1 MPKVATQKAETVYR
15 AAKAEK
21 SLKRISDGGGL
32 YMQIT
37 PEGRKSW
44 RYQYTRPVVGGR
56 NTLSL
61 GDYPAVT
68 VADARKARDEAK
80 VLLGKGVDPGENRK
94 AAKAV
99 GQDAAANSFAVL
111 CHEWLQSRVGQI
123 EPAQITKSTARL
135 EKDVL
140 PWIGSKPVSNVTAP
154 DVLAVMRRVDGR
166 GARYTAHKVKSEIS
180 QIMRYAIATGRAER
194 DPCPDLRGALPPP
207 KETHRAAITAP
218 KEVAELL
225 RAMDGFAGTFTVK
238 CALQLSPL
246 LFVRPGEL
254 RKAKWAEIDLDRAE
268 WRYHVTKTKVDH
280 LVPLATQAVA
290 TLRELHQLTGYRE
303 YVFPGR
309 DPRLPMSDAAINAAL
324 RRMGYDTKTEIT
336 GHGFRAMAR
345 TILAEELR
353 IAPEVI
359 EHQLAHKV
367 SDALGTAYN
376 RTKFIDDRVAMMQAW
391 ADYLDKLKAGADVLP
406 FQRAA

>member
-15 AAKAEK
+15 TAKAGTA
-21 SLKRISDGGGL
+21 LQRISDGGGL

-37 PEGRKSW
+37 PDGKKSW
-44 RYQYTRPVVGGR
+44 RYQYTRPGIEGR

-68 VADARKARDEAK
+68 VAGARKARDEAK
-80 VLLGKGVDPGENRK
+80 ALLGEGIDPGEHRK
-94 AAKAV
+94 ATKAA

-123 EPAQITKSTARL
+123 APAQIDKARARL

-140 PWIGSKPVSNVTAP
+140 PWMGKKPVTNLTAP
-154 DVLAVMRRVDGR
+154 DVLSVMRRIDAR

-194 DPCPDLRGALPPP
+194 DPCPDLRGAIPAP
-207 KETHRAAITAP
+207 KETHRAAITTS
-218 KEVAELL
+218 KEAGELL
-225 RAMDGFAGTFTVK
+225 RAIDGFKGTFTVQ
-238 CALQLSPL
+238 CALRLAPL
-246 LFVRPGEL
+246 LFARPGEL
-254 RKAKWAEIDLDRAE
+254 RKAKWSEIDLERAE

-280 LVPLATQAVA
+280 LVPLAHQAVE
-290 TLRELHQLTGYRE
+290 TLRELHQLTGCRE

-309 DPRLPMSDAAINAAL
+309 DPKLPMSDAAINAAL

-367 SDALGTAYN
+367 SDTLGTAYN
-376 RTKFIDDRVAMMQAW
+376 RTKFLKDRKAMMQTW
-391 ADYLDKLKAGADVLP
+391 ADYLDKLKTGADIIPLP
-406 FQRAA
+406 IAA

>member
-1 MPKVATQKAETVYR
+1 MPLTDTALRNAKPKDIPYSLTDERGLSVQVQPSGGKWWRLRYRFEGKA
-15 AAKAEK
+15 K
-21 SLKRISDGGGL
+21 
-32 YMQIT
+32 M
-37 PEGRKSW
+37 
-44 RYQYTRPVVGGR
+44 
-56 NTLSL
+56 LSL
-61 GDYPAVT
+61 GTYPDVT
-68 VADARKARDEAK
+68 LSKARERRDDARR
-80 VLLGKGVDPGENRK
+80 LLADGIDPGENRK
-94 AAKAV
+94 AKKAA
-99 GQDAAANSFAVL
+99 GQDAASNSFAVL
-111 CHEWLQSRVGQI
+111 CHEWLQSREGQI
-123 EPAQITKSTARL
+123 AQAQIDKSQARL

-140 PWIGSKPVSNVTAP
+140 PWIGKKPVSSLTAP
-154 DVLAVMRRVDGR
+154 DVLAVMRRIDAR

-180 QIMRYAIATGRAER
+180 QIIRYAIATGRAER
-194 DPCPDLRGALPPP
+194 DPCPDLRGAIPAP

-225 RAMDGFAGTFTVK
+225 RAMDGFSGTFTVK
-238 CALQLSPL
+238 CALRLSPL
-246 LFVRPGEL
+246 FFVRPGEL
-254 RKAKWAEIDLDRAE
+254 RKAKWADFDLERAE

-280 LVPLATQAVA
+280 LVPLAKQAVA
-290 TLRELHQLTGYRE
+290 TLRELHQLTGCRE

-309 DPRLPMSDAAINAAL
+309 DPKLPMSDAAINAAL

-359 EHQLAHKV
+359 EHQLAHRV

-391 ADYLDKLKAGADVLP
+391 ADYLETLKAGADVLP
-406 FQRAA
+406 FQRVA

>member
-1 MPKVATQKAETVYR
+1 MPLTDTALRNAKPKDIPYSLTDERGLSVQVQPSGGKWWRLRYRFEGKA
-15 AAKAEK
+15 K
-21 SLKRISDGGGL
+21 
-32 YMQIT
+32 M
-37 PEGRKSW
+37 
-44 RYQYTRPVVGGR
+44 
-56 NTLSL
+56 LSL
-61 GDYPAVT
+61 GTYPDVT
-68 VADARKARDEAK
+68 LSKARERRDDARR
-80 VLLGKGVDPGENRK
+80 LLADGIDPGENRK
-94 AAKAV
+94 AKKAA
-99 GQDAAANSFAVL
+99 GQDAASNSFAVL
-111 CHEWLQSRVGQI
+111 CHEWLQSREGQI
-123 EPAQITKSTARL
+123 AQAQIDKSQARL

-140 PWIGSKPVSNVTAP
+140 PWIGKKPVSSLTAP
-154 DVLAVMRRVDGR
+154 DVLAVMRRIDAR

-180 QIMRYAIATGRAER
+180 QIIRYAIATGRAER
-194 DPCPDLRGALPPP
+194 DPCPDLRGAIPAP

-225 RAMDGFAGTFTVK
+225 RAMDGFSGTFTVK

-246 LFVRPGEL
+246 FFVRPGEL
-254 RKAKWAEIDLDRAE
+254 RKAKWADFDLERAE

-280 LVPLATQAVA
+280 LVPLAKQAVA
-290 TLRELHQLTGYRE
+290 TLRELHQLTGCRE

-309 DPRLPMSDAAINAAL
+309 DPKLPMSDAAINAAL

-359 EHQLAHKV
+359 EHQLAHRV

-391 ADYLDKLKAGADVLP
+391 ADYLEKLKAGAEVLP
-406 FQRAA
+406 FQRVA

>member
-1 MPKVATQKAETVYR
+1 MPLTDTALRNAKSKDIPYSLTDERGLSVQVQPSGGKWWRLRYRFEGKA
-15 AAKAEK
+15 K
-21 SLKRISDGGGL
+21 
-32 YMQIT
+32 M
-37 PEGRKSW
+37 
-44 RYQYTRPVVGGR
+44 
-56 NTLSL
+56 LSL
-61 GDYPAVT
+61 GTYPDVT
-68 VADARKARDEAK
+68 LSKARERRDDARR
-80 VLLGKGVDPGENRK
+80 LLADGIDPGENRK
-94 AAKAV
+94 AKKAA
-99 GQDAAANSFAVL
+99 GQDAASNSFAVL
-111 CHEWLQSRVGQI
+111 CHEWLQSREGQI
-123 EPAQITKSTARL
+123 AQAQIDKSQARL
-135 EKDVL
+135 DKDVL
-140 PWIGSKPVSNVTAP
+140 PWIGKKPVSSLTAP
-154 DVLAVMRRVDGR
+154 DVLAVMRRIDAR

-180 QIMRYAIATGRAER
+180 QIIRYAIATGRAER
-194 DPCPDLRGALPPP
+194 DPCPDLRGAIPAP

-225 RAMDGFAGTFTVK
+225 RAMDGFSGTFTVK

-246 LFVRPGEL
+246 FFVRPGEL
-254 RKAKWAEIDLDRAE
+254 RKAKWADFDLERAE

-280 LVPLATQAVA
+280 LVPLAKQAVA
-290 TLRELHQLTGYRE
+290 TLRELHQLTGRRE

-309 DPRLPMSDAAINAAL
+309 DPKLPMSDAAINAAL

-359 EHQLAHKV
+359 EHQLAHRV

-391 ADYLDKLKAGADVLP
+391 ADYLETLKAGADVLP
-406 FQRAA
+406 FQRVA

>member
-1 MPKVATQKAETVYR
+1 MPLTDTAVRNAKPKDTPYSITDERGLSVQVQPSGGKWWRLRYRFEGKA
-15 AAKAEK
+15 K
-21 SLKRISDGGGL
+21 
-32 YMQIT
+32 M
-37 PEGRKSW
+37 
-44 RYQYTRPVVGGR
+44 
-56 NTLSL
+56 LSL
-61 GDYPAVT
+61 GTYPDVT
-68 VADARKARDEAK
+68 LSKARERRESARK
-80 VLLGKGVDPGENRK
+80 LLADGIDPGENRK
-94 AAKAV
+94 AKKAA
-99 GQDAAANSFAVL
+99 GQDAASNSFAVL
-111 CHEWLQSRVGQI
+111 CHEWLKSRVGQI
-123 EPAQITKSTARL
+123 QPAQIDKSQARL

-140 PWIGSKPVSNVTAP
+140 PWIGKKPISSLTAP

-166 GARYTAHKVKSEIS
+166 GARYTAHKIKSEIS

-254 RKAKWAEIDLDRAE
+254 RKAKWAEIDLERAE

-290 TLRELHQLTGYRE
+290 TLRELHQLTGCRE

-309 DPRLPMSDAAINAAL
+309 DPKLPMSDAAINAAL

-391 ADYLDKLKAGADVLP
+391 ADYLEKLKAGADVLS
-406 FQRAA
+406 FQRVA

>member
-1 MPKVATQKAETVYR
+1 MPKVATQKPETVYR
-15 AAKAEK
+15 TAKAEK

-37 PEGRKSW
+37 PDGRKSW

-68 VADARKARDEAK
+68 VADARKARNEAK

-94 AAKAV
+94 ASKAA

-111 CHEWLQSRVGQI
+111 CHEWLQSRIGQI
-123 EPAQITKSTARL
+123 EPAQIVKSQARL

-140 PWIGSKPVSNVTAP
+140 PWIGGKPVSNVIAP
-154 DVLAVMRRVDGR
+154 DVLSVMRRIDAR

-194 DPCPDLRGALPPP
+194 DPCPDLRGAIPAP

-225 RAMDGFAGTFTVK
+225 RAMDGFAGTFIVK

-254 RKAKWAEIDLDRAE
+254 RKAKWAEIDLERAE

-280 LVPLATQAVA
+280 LVPLAKQAVA
-290 TLRELHQLTGYRE
+290 TLRELHQLTGGRE

-309 DPRLPMSDAAINAAL
+309 DPKLPMSDAAINAAL
-324 RRMGYDTKTEIT
+324 RRLGYDTKTEIT

-406 FQRAA
+406 FQRVA